1 MHDLN
6 RIVIPKVLP
15 VWESVAYALCYDIPT
30 VRLIKS
36 KHNDNP
42 TKCCRELFEDWLV
55 TSNGATPKT
64 WGTLLDKLKQINNLT
79 RATKQIREELIQKDL
94 QACMLLY
101 TCR

>member
-1 MHDLN
+1 MDDLD
-6 RIVIPKVLP
+6 RIVVPKVSAD
-15 VWESVAYALCYDIPT
+15 WKDVAYSLGYNVPT
-30 VRLIKS
+30 VSLIKS
-36 KHNDNP
+36 KHNGNP

-64 WGTLLDKLKQINNLT
+64 WGTLLDNLKDAYDLAA
-79 RATKQIREELIQKDL
+79 ATEEIREELIQKDS